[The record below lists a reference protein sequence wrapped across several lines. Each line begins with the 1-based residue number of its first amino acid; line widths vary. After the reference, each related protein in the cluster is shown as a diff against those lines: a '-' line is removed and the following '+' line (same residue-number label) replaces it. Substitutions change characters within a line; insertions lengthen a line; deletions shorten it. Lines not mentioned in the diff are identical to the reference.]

1 MRRFAILVVTA
12 MVWGCSVSGGTGSPA
27 PSEPLAPSP
36 VASWEPSTSA
46 PATSRTQVPTAAPVT
61 AAPSD
66 MPKPLPTPSLTIVR
80 GDLVARIVAYPDVY
94 VAPVPADLSVY
105 SDGSVVSA
113 GWRTGTPDTV
123 LYSVRTLSPSGL
135 RAVRSAFEAAVP
147 HAGQIG
153 SEPQGGAGYTTYVVT
168 VRRAAG
174 VGVAWTT
181 SSSGGAAARALVA
194 FAERWAQPERQL
206 PGSAW
211 TRTEALPFSSGQWAL
226 VLDVSRDRRPEPSA
240 PPDGPIVRL
249 LGPLESF
256 GDPVPGMPS
265 TTRCGTLDWESWPA
279 LAAALA
285 AAGVRVDRYGSLW
298 ATMSHD
304 SVGETQLQLVP
315 LLPDTLDACGYVFKD
330 PVPGP

>member
-12 MVWGCSVSGGTGSPA
+12 TLWGCSASGGAGSPA
-27 PSEPLAPSP
+27 RSEALASPP
-36 VASWEPSTSA
+36 VASLEPSTSTPVAPRTPVPTPA
-46 PATSRTQVPTAAPVT
+46 PAT
-61 AAPSD
+61 AAPSHA
-66 MPKPLPTPSLTIVR
+66 PTPLPTPTLTIVR

-147 HAGQIG
+147 HAGQVG
-153 SEPQGGAGYTTYVVT
+153 SGPQAGAGYTTYVVT

-174 VGVAWTT
+174 LAVAWTT
-181 SSSGGAAARALVA
+181 NSSGGAAARALVA

-206 PGSAW
+206 QGSAW
-211 TRTEALPFSSGQWAL
+211 ARAEALPFSSGQWAL
-226 VLDVSRDRRPEPSA
+226 VLDVSRDTRPEPSA
-240 PPDGPIVRL
+240 PPDAPIVRL

-256 GDPVPGMPS
+256 GDPVPGTP

-285 AAGVRVDRYGSLW
+285 TAGVTVDRYGSLW
-298 ATMSHD
+298 ATMSHN
-304 SVGETQLQLVP
+304 SMGETQLRLIP
-315 LLPDTLDACGYVFKD
+315 LLPDTLDACGYVFKS
-330 PVPGP
+330 PVPGL